1 MNSKLWNAQAV
12 AKADW
17 AAIWGRDHGN
27 EGVVAY
33 AAEVKTMI
41 ASGKTQDEVLRST
54 AYAIC
59 NRVWYK

>member
-1 MNSKLWNAQAV
+1 MNSKSWNAQAM

-17 AAIWGRDHGN
+17 AAIWGTEHGN
-27 EGVVAY
+27 EGVVEY

-41 ASGKTQDEVLRST
+41 ADGKTQAEVLHST